1 MKKAFRLEG
10 LDCANCA
17 AKIENAIRKLNGVNA
32 ASVNFMTTKMA
43 IEADDDKM
51 DDIVRAAGDIV
62 RRLEPDVIVKQA

>member
-32 ASVNFMTTKMA
+32 ASVNFMTTKMT

>member
-10 LDCANCA
+10 LGCANCA

-32 ASVNFMTTKMA
+32 ASVNFLTTKMT

-51 DDIVRAAGDIV
+51 DDIVRAASDIV
-62 RRLEPDVIVKQA
+62 RRIEPDVVVKPA